1 MVDVVGV
8 DIFIAAIGV
17 LSWIGAIIY
26 GATGSID
33 HLIIS
38 IVLDFI
44 GLILYLST
52 LGIVICSGMLAKYG
66 LDLVYGAYA
75 VAASYLS
82 LVPAYFFKRGRALGP
97 RSSA

>member
-1 MVDVVGV
+1 MVDVVAV
-8 DIFIAAIGV
+8 DIFLAAIGV

-26 GATGSID
+26 GTTGSID

-44 GLILYLST
+44 GLIVYLVT
-52 LGIVICSGMLAKYG
+52 LGIVLGYGLLSKYG
-66 LDLVYGAYA
+66 LDLVYGAYT